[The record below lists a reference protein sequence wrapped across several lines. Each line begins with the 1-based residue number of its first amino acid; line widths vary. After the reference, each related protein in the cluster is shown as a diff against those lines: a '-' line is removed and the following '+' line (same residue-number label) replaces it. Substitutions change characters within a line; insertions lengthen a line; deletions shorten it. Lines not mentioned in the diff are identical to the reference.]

1 MGLASIAVQKYVP
14 YPRPERFDRFLF
26 IGPHPD
32 DIEIGAGATVARLA
46 EAGKA
51 VTFLICLD
59 GRFGLSTAPEG
70 TTEEELIEIRKREAV
85 AAAKVLG
92 VTDVRFLGLS
102 DGGFYGM
109 EELRAGIARTIG
121 EVQPQVIFGPDPSL
135 TSECHPDHLNVS
147 ECVRRLAY
155 FCRIP
160 QIMAGIGAVSA
171 PVEAVAFYM
180 TARPNRYIA
189 TGAAA
194 FEKQMEAI
202 LCHRSQYPEGGEGYG
217 ALYRYLRLR
226 SIDAG
231 LRSFR
236 GRAEGFRVLGTL
248 HMHCC
253 AEAG

>member
-1 MGLASIAVQKYVP
+1 MGLASIAVKKAVP

-46 EAGKA
+46 AAGKA

-59 GRFGLSTAPEG
+59 GRFGLSAAPEG
-70 TTEEELIEIRKREAV
+70 TTKEELAEIRKREAV

-109 EELRAGIARTIG
+109 EELRTGIARAVG

-135 TSECHPDHLNVS
+135 TSECHPDHLNVA

-155 FCRIP
+155 FCSIP

-180 TARPNRYIA
+180 TARPNRFVA

-202 LCHRSQYPEGGEGYG
+202 RCHRSQYPEGSEEYST
-217 ALYRYLRLR
+217 LCRYLKLR
-226 SIDAG
+226 SFDAG

-236 GRAEGFRVLGTL
+236 GRAEGFRVLGAL

>member
-1 MGLASIAVQKYVP
+1 MSLASIAVKRFAP
-14 YPRPERFDRFLF
+14 YPRLERFDRFLF
-26 IGPHPD
+26 VGPHPD
-32 DIEIGAGATVARLA
+32 DIEIGAGATIARLA
-46 EAGKA
+46 EAGKT

-59 GRFGLSTAPEG
+59 GRFGLSTAPAG
-70 TTEEELIEIRKREAV
+70 TSEEELVEIRKREAV

-92 VTDVRFLGLS
+92 VDDVRFLGLS
-102 DGGFYGM
+102 DGGFYDV
-109 EELRAGIARTIG
+109 EELRLGIAGAIG
-121 EVQPQVIFGPDPSL
+121 GVQPQVIFGPDPCL
-135 TSECHPDHLNVS
+135 ASECHPDHLNVG

-155 FCRIP
+155 FCRFP
-160 QIMAGIGAVSA
+160 EIMTGIGTASA

-180 TARPNRYIA
+180 TAHPNRYVA

-202 LCHRSQYPEGGEGYG
+202 RCHRSQFPEGGEEYRS
-217 ALYRYLRLR
+217 LYRYLKLR

-236 GRAEGFRVLGTL
+236 GRAEGFRVLGPV

-253 AEAG
+253 AEA

>member
-14 YPRPERFDRFLF
+14 YPRPERLDRFLF

-121 EVQPQVIFGPDPSL
+121 EVQPQVIFGPDPGL

-194 FEKQMEAI
+194 FEKQMEAS

>member
-1 MGLASIAVQKYVP
+1 MGLASIAVRKSVP

-26 IGPHPD
+26 VGPHPD
-32 DIEIGAGATVARLA
+32 DIEIGAGATIARLA

-59 GRFGLSTAPEG
+59 GRFGLSTAPAG
-70 TTEEELIEIRKREAV
+70 TTEEELVEIRKREAV

-102 DGGFYGM
+102 DGGFYDV
-109 EELRAGIARTIG
+109 EELRKGIARVIG
-121 EVQPQVIFGPDPSL
+121 EVQPQVLFGPDPTL
-135 TSECHPDHLNVS
+135 ASECHPDHLNVAG
-147 ECVRRLAY
+147 CVRRLAY

-160 QIMAGIGAVSA
+160 QIMAGTGAVSA
-171 PVEAVAFYM
+171 QVEAVAFYM
-180 TARPNRYIA
+180 TARPNRFVA

-202 LCHRSQYPEGGEGYG
+202 RCHRSQYPEGGEGYDV
-217 ALYRYLRLR
+217 LYRYLKLR

-231 LRSFR
+231 IRSLK
-236 GRAEGFRVLGTL
+236 GRAEGFRVLGPM

>member
-121 EVQPQVIFGPDPSL
+121 EVQPQVIFGPDPGL

-202 LCHRSQYPEGGEGYG
+202 RCHRSQYPEGGEGYD

-236 GRAEGFRVLGTL
+236 GRAEGFRVLGPL